1 MKIKK
6 KLKKFGKGGQ
16 NPPIITKDKND
27 PRIQAYQ
34 DSLDL
39 YNTDKVLAGR
49 LKNDG
54 YANFT
59 DNQASGD
66 TKSIISRHFG
76 KPSGNK
82 MGMKKVSDNMYK
94 VKDYY
99 ADVIEDKYGSQYLS
113 PNVQPQGLRTWGKFV
128 KHEGDLLP
136 SFDYRKSF
144 NYENAKPVQP
154 IIYQPEENNTPPN
167 PTNYGMVWQRQS
179 DGRMTLGFAEE
190 KPKQRPKEQPIN
202 IQSAKPDLLNSQFAN
217 QEFNP
222 IGFKKGSYFS
232 RPLDNSERAIS
243 KEDVGKKDYFDK
255 TTGRKLGTFGNGGKF
270 IDQRQDSYY
279 TPSSSDRQSEWEIVD
294 DLPKFKNAGLIKN
307 APVNPASFQTY
318 QQANPAKGAPTN
330 PIILPEVNIT
340 ATRAQYPT
348 ELGKRLQYSRD
359 ESQKLKDAAA
369 EERWTNSYK
378 GEQGLGNDI
387 IGEQIGFGALAKS
400 LFSIKPIASELT
412 GIGKNAIQNTYK
424 LNPYANKLG
433 MYNRVVGEDAIL
445 DMQKTGL
452 IRTGENAGVSSGSG
466 FRQTPYPSFGKGNPG
481 QTYINQ
487 VIEQG
492 KTPHIISTN
501 RPMGV
506 STLGR
511 HGKGSTMFPIGEDYI
526 HGSKNYLGEFPA
538 TEARVFEGKPHWLKG
553 YKEVSQPASNF
564 KSEIDWSKWNSEIPS
579 NQSLIKEYNAI
590 EQTSKANGS
599 WMKNPDG
606 SAFQGTPE
614 QFIQQNSQNFKKA
627 FGNSKLINPDG
638 SPTIQYHGS
647 AKKFDTFDESKFQLG
662 DSGYSGKGIYTTPDK
677 NKASSY
683 ALSSKS
689 IHTGEYEP
697 TVYEL
702 YGQGNNPISA
712 EDLIKQNKDYDLFN
726 FHRAKNW
733 QGDVPLEQQMLD
745 YDVAI
750 RNQTRGIERVS
761 PWNQAAELVFPTNK
775 QLKSAIGNNGMFD
788 ITNPNIYKGLIPPA
802 LGIGIASQQEKKF
815 GGNVNTDWEIVQD
828 DNEWELV

>member
-1 MKIKK
+1 MAKK
-6 KLKKFGKGGQ
+6 KLTIKPKTKLPKAGNGL
-16 NPPIITKDKND
+16 NTPIKD
-27 PRIQAYQ
+27 PR
-34 DSLDL
+34 
-39 YNTDKVLAGR
+39 
-49 LKNDG
+49 
-54 YANFT
+54 F
-59 DNQASGD
+59 
-66 TKSIISRHFG
+66 
-76 KPSGNK
+76 
-82 MGMKKVSDNMYK
+82 
-94 VKDYY
+94 
-99 ADVIEDKYGSQYLS
+99 
-113 PNVQPQGLRTWGKFV
+113 
-128 KHEGDLLP
+128 
-136 SFDYRKSF
+136 
-144 NYENAKPVQP
+144 
-154 IIYQPEENNTPPN
+154 
-167 PTNYGMVWQRQS
+167 
-179 DGRMTLGFAEE
+179 
-190 KPKQRPKEQPIN
+190 
-202 IQSAKPDLLNSQFAN
+202 
-217 QEFNP
+217 
-222 IGFKKGSYFS
+222 
-232 RPLDNSERAIS
+232 
-243 KEDVGKKDYFDK
+243 
-255 TTGRKLGTFGNGGKF
+255 
-270 IDQRQDSYY
+270 QDSYY

-614 QFIQQNSQNFKKA
+614 QFIQQNSSNFKKA
-627 FGNSKLINPDG
+627 FPEGHTEGYRGAHQHITDFKNRDRNDYATFMSDNPEIAQDYASLYKPEPFYNPQSHIADNWIDGNYHLAFPKNTPKVVGNAEGRGWRAVNWDDKIAEGVKSKRIVENHQDFLKAAG
-638 SPTIQYHGS
+638 S
-647 AKKFDTFDESKFQLG
+647 LG
-662 DSGYSGKGIYTTPDK
+662 DKQSLSTDIYANYIK
-677 NKASSY
+677 NKNNPEAV
-683 ALSSKS
+683 AEIQNVVDRMGFHKS
-689 IHTGEYEP
+689 P
-697 TVYEL
+697 VPSTVYAVD
-702 YGQGNNPISA
+702 A
-712 EDLIKQNKDYDLFN
+712 E
-726 FHRAKNW
+726 R
-733 QGDVPLEQQMLD
+733 VPL
-745 YDVAI
+745 
-750 RNQTRGIERVS
+750 
-761 PWNQAAELVFPTNK
+761 
-775 QLKSAIGNNGMFD
+775 KSLRYNNGMFD

-828 DNEWELV
+828 DNEWELVK